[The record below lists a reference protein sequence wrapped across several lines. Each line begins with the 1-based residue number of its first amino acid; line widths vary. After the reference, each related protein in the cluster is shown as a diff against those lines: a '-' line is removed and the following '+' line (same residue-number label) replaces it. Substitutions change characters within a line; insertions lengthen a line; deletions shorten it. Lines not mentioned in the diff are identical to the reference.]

1 MVSEGVRGPDWWGR
15 GIGLAVFFLGIA
27 LLLTGFFWT
36 SSLGS
41 LVPKPGE
48 KPDLVHHGVKFGVEI
63 FRLFVSGLVASWIA
77 GRGAQLYAAANR
89 ALAGD

>member
-1 MVSEGVRGPDWWGR
+1 MASEGVRGPDWWGR

-27 LLLTGFFWT
+27 LLLTVFFWT

-41 LVPKPGE
+41 LAPKPGE
-48 KPDLVHHGVKFGVEI
+48 KIDAHAGVRFGVEI

-77 GRGAQLYAAANR
+77 GRGAQLYGAANR
-89 ALAGD
+89 ALSGD